1 MMVVMA
7 LLSVIVIG
15 LMAMFGQVQKAF
27 RGSMTQTDVLESG
40 RAAADMLSR
49 DLVGVIPSYQSQVTN
64 FYAQIPPIPNPAI
77 TQSLPGA
84 GGVSRINVLEKFF
97 VLTRENQTWIGYG
110 YLVDD
115 NGSGIGTLYRYL
127 ATTNVS
133 QSPLRLLPNFPV
145 SPSAS
150 TNWHRV
156 MDGVV
161 QFRIRA
167 FATNGVFLTSLVTN
181 NMNNMTIVRSTIAP
195 GEIDLYVFRSNAVPA
210 YVEFELGIL
219 EPRAYERFK
228 ALPSS
233 AQKSYLQNQVGRVH
247 MFRQR
252 VPVRAVDATAYQ

>member
-49 DLVGVIPSYQSQVTN
+49 DLAGVIPSYQSQVAN
-64 FYAQIPPIPNPAI
+64 FYAETNGLSSQL
-77 TQSLPGA
+77 LPGA
-84 GGVSRINVLEKFF
+84 GGGYRANVLEKLFF
-97 VLTRENQTWIGYG
+97 LTRENQTWIGYG
-110 YLVDD
+110 YLVEDV

-167 FATNGVFLTSLVTN
+167 FNTNGVFLTSLVTN
-181 NMNNMTIVRSTIAP
+181 NMNNLTIVRSTIAP

-210 YVEFELGIL
+210 YVEFEFGIL
-219 EPRAYERFK
+219 EPRAYERYR
-228 ALPSS
+228 AMTNVQS
-233 AQKSYLQNQVGRVH
+233 AAASFLQNQVGRVH

-252 VPVRAVDATAYQ
+252 VPVRAVDVTAYQ

>member
-49 DLVGVIPSYQSQVTN
+49 DLAGVIPSYQSQVTN

-84 GGVSRINVLEKFF
+84 GGGYRANVLEKLFF
-97 VLTRENQTWIGYG
+97 LTRENQTWIGYG

-115 NGSGIGTLYRYL
+115 NGSGIGTLYRCL

-167 FATNGVFLTSLVTN
+167 FNTNGVFLTSLVTN
-181 NMNNMTIVRSTIAP
+181 NMTIFSSTIAP
-195 GEIDLYVFRSNAVPA
+195 GEVGLYVFKSNAVPA

-219 EPRAYERFK
+219 EKRAYERFK